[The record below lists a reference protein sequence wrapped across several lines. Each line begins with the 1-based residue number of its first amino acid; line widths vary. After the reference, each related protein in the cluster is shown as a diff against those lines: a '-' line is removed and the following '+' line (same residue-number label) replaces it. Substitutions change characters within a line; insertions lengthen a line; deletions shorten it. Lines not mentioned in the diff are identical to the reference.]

1 MLEAKQE
8 NRVSYPTM
16 HEITAAADDYWKT
29 WQELLGQAPRLR
41 HTVGQHTANALGWKV
56 DGDIA
61 PLEAAER
68 LFELGDSL
76 FAGPV
81 NAERSILTIHKPKP
95 VALATLQDI
104 KLMQRR
110 PSKPDDRLGADS
122 LDLELTHGLPK
133 LDELNASLEA
143 ADDAV
148 AAADHNETHSW
159 ISVRYRGYE
168 FKLLDHTIWE
178 KCVRQAES
186 LLA

>member
-1 MLEAKQE
+1 M
-8 NRVSYPTM
+8 SYPTL
-16 HEITAAADDYWKT
+16 HEITAAADEYWEA
-29 WQELLGQAPRLR
+29 WQQLLAAAPKLR
-41 HTVGQHTANALGWKV
+41 HVVGQHTANALGWKV

-81 NAERSILTIHKPKP
+81 SGERSILTIHKAKP

-110 PSKPDDRLGADS
+110 PSKPDDKLGTDS

-133 LDELNASLEA
+133 LDELNDVLKDTEATVEPERNELHHWVSL
-143 ADDAV
+143 
-148 AAADHNETHSW
+148 
-159 ISVRYRGYE
+159 RYQGRE
-168 FKLLDHTIWE
+168 FKLIDRPIWA
-178 KCVRQAES
+178 KCAQQAQA
-186 LLA
+186 LLPE